1 MRPQRATNSKKLLE
15 EIEQDNDERFF
26 FQVEQSCEN
35 NRCESEA
42 RNFKNIL
49 LAMPNVGEDEDFSR
63 IIDTGRNIE
72 LST

>member
-1 MRPQRATNSKKLLE
+1 MRPQRATNSKKLPE
-15 EIEQDNDERFF
+15 EIEQDNDEHFF
-26 FQVEQSCEN
+26 VQVEQSCEN
-35 NRCESEA
+35 NRCELETL
-42 RNFKNIL
+42 NFKAVL